1 MIPDTFMLIINLTF
15 SRMRRTMLIFGSLA
29 AAILIL
35 FELNKLSV
43 WPLEDSSDLFIILS
57 GTLFIVI
64 GFLLSRFFNQKQGKR
79 NVTWNKTS
87 KLTKQEHKILVL
99 MDEGLS
105 NQEIAESMFIA
116 ESTVKSHVSNILT
129 KLQAK
134 RRTEA
139 LKIARN
145 MEII

>member
-1 MIPDTFMLIINLTF
+1 MLIINLTF
-15 SRMRRTMLIFGSLA
+15 NSMRRTMLIFGGLA

-35 FELNKLSV
+35 FELNKLSL
-43 WPLEDSSDLFIILS
+43 WGLEDSSDIFIIIS

-64 GFLLSRFFNQKQGKR
+64 GFLLSRFLIQRPGIRKLPW
-79 NVTWNKTS
+79 TKTS
-87 KLTKQEHKILVL
+87 KLTKQEHKILGL

-105 NQEIAESMFIA
+105 NQEIAESMYIA
-116 ESTVKSHVSNILT
+116 ESTVKSHVSNILS
-129 KLQAK
+129 KLHAK

-139 LKIARN
+139 VKIARD